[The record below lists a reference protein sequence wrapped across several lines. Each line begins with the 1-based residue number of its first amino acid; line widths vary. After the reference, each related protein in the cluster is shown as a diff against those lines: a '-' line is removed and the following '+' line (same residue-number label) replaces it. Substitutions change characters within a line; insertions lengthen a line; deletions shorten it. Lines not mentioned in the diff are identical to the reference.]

1 MYKEAYPS
9 ISVIDDPCEAY
20 IIKPTNGVYSLEDFL
35 LNRLMLGLMEVG
47 HDALEGNAGEYM
59 AYHKS
64 MNIAME
70 KMEFS
75 KLLLLQESVLIWI
88 ITISFIILAFICV
101 SSGFFGELPWLA
113 AMAAFPWTA
122 YGASQ
127 AFYYRKSEK
136 ENTKDGIKFETVM
149 AQIQTNDADLPVDES
164 NFVENANG

>member
-1 MYKEAYPS
+1 MA
-9 ISVIDDPCEAY
+9 
-20 IIKPTNGVYSLEDFL
+20 KPTP
-35 LNRLMLGLMEVG
+35 RRRTTKRTPK
-47 HDALEGNAGEYM
+47 AP
-59 AYHKS
+59 
-64 MNIAME
+64 E

-75 KLLLLQESVLIWI
+75 KLLLLQESILIWI

-101 SSGFFGELPWLA
+101 ASGFFGELPWLA

-149 AQIQTNDADLPVDES
+149 AQIQTNDADFPVDES